1 MYISM
6 STAETHTTDHEPIQT
21 CPNILKGINA
31 EANHTH
37 QYKTVDTPIE
47 MNQNP
52 VYNIEA
58 DYENNDL
65 GPTRNEQLLWGVIC
79 VKMTMT
85 MYTRVHS
92 YAHYNMHVNMHMH
105 VTICMSTCICT
116 YNKHVNI
123 HMHVTICMHATCI

>member
-1 MYISM
+1 MEMSQNPVYISM

-47 MNQNP
+47 INQNP

-65 GPTRNEQLLWGVIC
+65 GPTRNEQLSPEYDYYSS
-79 VKMTMT
+79 VKL
-85 MYTRVHS
+85 
-92 YAHYNMHVNMHMH
+92 
-105 VTICMSTCICT
+105 
-116 YNKHVNI
+116 
-123 HMHVTICMHATCI
+123 